1 MLYEDIDNLIGNTP
15 LVKFNEYNN
24 NLYLKLEKYSLNG
37 SIKDRAAYYIINELI
52 NKNKVQ
58 ENDLLICSTSGNLG
72 ISLAYFC
79 KKYKLR
85 LIIVMPSNVS
95 IERIKLINSL
105 GGRVYLVDSSDFNIL
120 NDISIKLSKRLNGH
134 FIDQFNNEQ
143 SVLAGY
149 YLGKEL
155 SEEIDNIDYVFC
167 GIGSGG
173 TFQGLTNY
181 YKNRKT
187 LVYGILPKKEKH
199 LITGIGPGFIS
210 KNIKDLKNIIY
221 VDDIKSLN
229 KQKKFIK
236 RFGILIGKSSGA
248 VLEGCKSIIDKNNL
262 RNKNIIL
269 IFPDSFER
277 YLSE

>member
-37 SIKDRAAYYIINELI
+37 SIKDRAAYYIINDLI

-85 LIIVMPSNVS
+85 LIIVMPNNVS

-181 YKNRKT
+181 FKNRKT
-187 LVYGILPKKEKH
+187 LVYGILPNKEKH

-229 KQKKFIK
+229 KQKNFIK
-236 RFGILIGKSSGA
+236 QFGILIGKSSGA